1 MKKLQIESLEELN
14 SMFKHKTVDI
24 TTSVRDSIQEAFVN
38 KKRTALLFEIEMD
51 GMDTAFEISITTKE
65 WETALQNCLSHFRE
79 WGMQDDEID
88 TWQLIQKIKS

>member
-1 MKKLQIESLEELN
+1 MKKLQIESLDQLDTL
-14 SMFKHKTVDI
+14 FKNKTVDM
-24 TTSVRDSIQEAFVN
+24 TTSIRDSIQEAFVG
-38 KKRTALLFEIEMD
+38 KKKTAFLFEIEMD
-51 GMDTAFEISITTKE
+51 GMDTAFEISIRTKE